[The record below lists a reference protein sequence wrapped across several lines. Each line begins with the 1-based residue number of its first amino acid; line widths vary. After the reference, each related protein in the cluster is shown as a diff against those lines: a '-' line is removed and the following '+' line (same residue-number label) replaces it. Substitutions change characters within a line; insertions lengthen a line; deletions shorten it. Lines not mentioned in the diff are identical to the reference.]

1 MISNIIV
8 IASLVFG
15 LVFLVAWCCS
25 PALRRAVERPKYD
38 FLTRVRQYDPVRRRH
53 SQEGR

>member
-25 PALRRAVERPKYD
+25 PALRRAVDRPKYD
-38 FLTRVRQYDPVRRRH
+38 FLTRVRQYDPARRRH